1 MNEENKKLETAG
13 NIRRNPERFIF
24 YETET
29 AEQIRGTP
37 EKTTS
42 LNMEKNGISDQESSL
57 DLPKHLD
64 QTWNIKGD
72 LKLE

>member
-1 MNEENKKLETAG
+1 MNKENKKLETAG
-13 NIRRNPERFIF
+13 NIIKNPERLIF

-29 AEQIRGTP
+29 AEQIRGIP

-42 LNMEKNGISDQESSL
+42 LNMVKNWISDQEYL
-57 DLPKHLD
+57 KHLD
-64 QTWNIKGD
+64 QTWNINGD

>member
-42 LNMEKNGISDQESSL
+42 LNMEKKRNIRSGIILRSAKTSRP
-57 DLPKHLD
+57 DLEY
-64 QTWNIKGD
+64 QR
-72 LKLE
+72 